1 MVYRASA
8 LRGLAITQLVFGSL
22 MIVFGIASIIAV
34 HHWSSY
40 AGFGIWVGIWV
51 RNRNYIVYKLKE
63 LDAWH
68 RGMLCSSNGIK
79 IQDIFRSLR
88 VVWCISQ
95 KTEDGIQSGCL
106 VCLQVNILVFII

>member
-1 MVYRASA
+1 MFNLVPWGRNCVNVIILEGHARKIVAILIAVMVYRASA

-51 RNRNYIVYKLKE
+51 RNRNYV
-63 LDAWH
+63 
-68 RGMLCSSNGIK
+68 
-79 IQDIFRSLR
+79 
-88 VVWCISQ
+88 
-95 KTEDGIQSGCL
+95 
-106 VCLQVNILVFII
+106 